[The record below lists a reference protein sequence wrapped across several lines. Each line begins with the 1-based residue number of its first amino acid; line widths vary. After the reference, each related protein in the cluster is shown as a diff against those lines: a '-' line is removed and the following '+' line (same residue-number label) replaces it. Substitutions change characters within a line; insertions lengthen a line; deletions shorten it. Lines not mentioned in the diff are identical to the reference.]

1 MQPED
6 PHFIPASEIDVPT
19 LLSVWSAMLPADS
32 ELLGAS
38 LFGDLFVARES
49 GEVDMLDL
57 VAGEL
62 KQVADCVEEFE
73 WDRKQPE
80 RREELL
86 MQSLAD
92 AALAA
97 GIKPGAAEC
106 LAFCTPPMLGGPLRP
121 ENLVAWNF
129 VAYHTGLA
137 DLWRQIKD
145 LPPGTEVVAQ
155 PDPSA

>member
-1 MQPED
+1 MED
-6 PHFIPASEIDVPT
+6 PHFDPASRLPVPA
-19 LLSVWSAMLPADS
+19 LLSLWSAMLPARC

-62 KQVADCVEEFE
+62 KQVAVCVEEFE
-73 WDRKQPE
+73 WDLTQTE

-92 AALAA
+92 AAFAA

-106 LAFCTPPMLGGPLRP
+106 LAFRTPPVLGGPPQP
-121 ENLVAWNF
+121 ENLVAWSS
-129 VAYHTGLA
+129 VSYHTGLA
-137 DLWRQIKD
+137 DLWRRIKD

-155 PDPSA
+155 PNDPSA